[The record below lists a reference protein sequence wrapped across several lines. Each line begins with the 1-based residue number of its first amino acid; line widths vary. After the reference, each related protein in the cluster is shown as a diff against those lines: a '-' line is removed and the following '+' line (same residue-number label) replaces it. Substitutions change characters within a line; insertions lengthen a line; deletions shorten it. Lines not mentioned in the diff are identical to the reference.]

1 MSPTDS
7 TGIAA
12 SDARPETKARGTGPP
27 RGAGGPP
34 SGVPGGRGG
43 FFKQYKQDQG
53 KTTRVGTFV
62 GAGAV
67 IAWGA
72 KFVYDRLAIYQGDEL
87 WQLLVTTGI
96 PILVLVILGALAW
109 WIIFAHRGSGDF
121 MIATEGEMKKVS
133 WSSRREVL
141 GSTKVVIAFTV
152 LLAILLFVVDLVFQF
167 GFRELG
173 VLKS

>member
-7 TGIAA
+7 TGIAE
-12 SDARPETKARGTGPP
+12 SGARPETKARGTGPP

-34 SGVPGGRGG
+34 SGVPGGQGG

-53 KTTRVGTFV
+53 KTTRVSSFV